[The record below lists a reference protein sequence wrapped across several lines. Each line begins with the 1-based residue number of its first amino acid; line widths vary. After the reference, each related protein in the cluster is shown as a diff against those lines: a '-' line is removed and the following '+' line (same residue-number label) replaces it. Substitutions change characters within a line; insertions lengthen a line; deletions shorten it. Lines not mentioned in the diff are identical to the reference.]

1 MKEYITKDSGKRQ
14 DYASGMRRDLQAGKP
29 RYDLI
34 PIPMLTRLAGL
45 YERGAVKYGDCN
57 WMLANS
63 EEELNRFKASA
74 MRHMFQ
80 WANGEDDED
89 HASAIVFNVFAYE
102 TIREKMEFEEDWS
115 ELDEE
120 CAECAEEDWLD
131 KQWNTACS
139 YECCTDTDEEMPW
152 GDIDLDGY
160 VGKVRS
166 VHIRSSLVVPNRSK
180 SNKMD
185 SLSR

>member
-1 MKEYITKDSGKRQ
+1 MSKYVTLDSGKRQ

-89 HASAIVFNVFAYE
+89 HAIATVWNLFAYE

-120 CAECAEEDWLD
+120 CAECELLWPDSW
-131 KQWNTACS
+131 
-139 YECCTDTDEEMPW
+139 DEWSDNLKDYDDVVTMA
-152 GDIDLDGY
+152 
-160 VGKVRS
+160 VR
-166 VHIRSSLVVPNRSK
+166 K